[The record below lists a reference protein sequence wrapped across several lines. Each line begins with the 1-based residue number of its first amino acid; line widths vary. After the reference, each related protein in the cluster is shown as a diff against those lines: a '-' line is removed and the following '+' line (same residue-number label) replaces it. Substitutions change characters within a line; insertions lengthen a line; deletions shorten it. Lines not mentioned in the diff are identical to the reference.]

1 MRAAYGK
8 CRKEALGRLPHRH
21 WHRSSRCCVGATSEI
36 EALPGCSTG
45 AVSTTEGSQRKLT
58 RRGTDMSDQNDD
70 YIYDE
75 ATGEWRPASEI
86 AAEKAKAAE
95 VRDASGNVLA
105 DGDSVV
111 LIKDLKVKGAGQ
123 TLKQGTVIRSIR
135 LTDNPDEIDCRH
147 DAIKGLVLRTEFVR
161 KR

>member
-1 MRAAYGK
+1 
-8 CRKEALGRLPHRH
+8 
-21 WHRSSRCCVGATSEI
+21 
-36 EALPGCSTG
+36 
-45 AVSTTEGSQRKLT
+45 
-58 RRGTDMSDQNDD
+58 MSDQNDD
-70 YIYDE
+70 DYMYDE
-75 ATGEWRPASEI
+75 LTGEWRPASEI
-86 AAEKAKAAE
+86 AAEKAKAAQ

-105 DGDSVV
+105 DGESVV

-135 LTDNPDEIDCRH
+135 LTDNPEEIDCRH

>member
-1 MRAAYGK
+1 M
-8 CRKEALGRLPHRH
+8 
-21 WHRSSRCCVGATSEI
+21 S
-36 EALPGCSTG
+36 
-45 AVSTTEGSQRKLT
+45 GS
-58 RRGTDMSDQNDD
+58 DDD
-70 YIYDE
+70 YVYDE

-86 AAEKAKAAE
+86 AAEKAAKSA
-95 VRDASGNVLA
+95 VLDASGNVLA

-135 LTDNPDEIDCRH
+135 LTDNPEEIDCRH

>member
-1 MRAAYGK
+1 
-8 CRKEALGRLPHRH
+8 
-21 WHRSSRCCVGATSEI
+21 
-36 EALPGCSTG
+36 
-45 AVSTTEGSQRKLT
+45 
-58 RRGTDMSDQNDD
+58 MSDDD

-86 AAEKAKAAE
+86 AAEKAAQNV
-95 VRDASGNVLA
+95 VRDAAGNVLA
-105 DGDSVV
+105 DGDSVT

-123 TLKQGTVIRSIR
+123 TLKQGTVIRTIR
-135 LTDNPDEIDCRH
+135 LTDNPEEIDCRH

>member
-1 MRAAYGK
+1 M
-8 CRKEALGRLPHRH
+8 
-21 WHRSSRCCVGATSEI
+21 TS
-36 EALPGCSTG
+36 
-45 AVSTTEGSQRKLT
+45 
-58 RRGTDMSDQNDD
+58 DNDD

-75 ATGEWRPASEI
+75 ATGEWRPASEL
-86 AAEKAKAAE
+86 AAETAE
-95 VRDASGNVLA
+95 SEAVRDASGNVLA

-135 LTDNPDEIDCRH
+135 LTDNPEEIDCRH

>member
-1 MRAAYGK
+1 M
-8 CRKEALGRLPHRH
+8 
-21 WHRSSRCCVGATSEI
+21 T
-36 EALPGCSTG
+36 
-45 AVSTTEGSQRKLT
+45 
-58 RRGTDMSDQNDD
+58 DQNDD

-75 ATGEWRPASEI
+75 TTGEWRPASEV
-86 AAEKAKAAE
+86 AAEAAKASE
-95 VRDASGNVLA
+95 VRDAAGNLLA

-111 LIKDLKVKGAGQ
+111 LVKDLKVKGAGQ